1 MEKLKRGR
9 KRIETTAEQDSQI
22 IELHSK
28 GLLKTEICKEMNL
41 SYMIIGRAFDKL
53 NLVKNE
59 RVMGYGATRNQI
71 MKELQGNYRTCARIA
86 RKLGCSKQFVH
97 QVLKDVN
104 ERYKTNEGI
113 QQIKRTT
120 EGLEFKCDQL
130 WYCK

>member
-59 RVMGYGATRNQI
+59 RVM
-71 MKELQGNYRTCARIA
+71 
-86 RKLGCSKQFVH
+86 
-97 QVLKDVN
+97 
-104 ERYKTNEGI
+104 
-113 QQIKRTT
+113 
-120 EGLEFKCDQL
+120 
-130 WYCK
+130 

>member
-53 NLVKNE
+53 NLSFKFGEIKTDGTLVASGYKTHDSKDEYEGITEDYIVTDVVENTDGTLRYIRKRIIVKNGLIVGQQ
-59 RVMGYGATRNQI
+59 VMNQ
-71 MKELQGNYRTCARIA
+71 
-86 RKLGCSKQFVH
+86 
-97 QVLKDVN
+97 
-104 ERYKTNEGI
+104 
-113 QQIKRTT
+113 
-120 EGLEFKCDQL
+120 
-130 WYCK
+130 